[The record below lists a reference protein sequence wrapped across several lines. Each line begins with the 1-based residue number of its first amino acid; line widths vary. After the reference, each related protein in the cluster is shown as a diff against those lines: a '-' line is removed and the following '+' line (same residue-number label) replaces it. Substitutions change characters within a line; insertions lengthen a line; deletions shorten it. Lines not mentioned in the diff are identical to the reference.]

1 MRVLTVDGQRDRAG
15 RRGRR
20 RARSWSGT
28 SSPSCPPGA
37 IFLGEADGVPYAA
50 RPRAS
55 ASLTVSGRPV
65 DTWAGLREVGADL
78 GDLDA
83 GLLVQA
89 IGILEWHER
98 NRFSPL
104 TGAATTIE
112 RHGWVQRDPATGVEV
127 FPRTDPAVIML
138 VHDGG
143 DRVVLG
149 RQAVWPPGRFS
160 ILAGFVEPG
169 ESAEAAVAREVAEE
183 VGLRVTDIR
192 YVGSQ
197 PWPFPQSLM
206 LGFVARADGG
216 DDARAST
223 PTRSRRP
230 AGSPA
235 RSCARATGPRALPP
249 PVSIAR
255 HILDRWVAGEFSC
268 RLRRSGRRST
278 RAGRS
283 GWSASTTASAR
294 APGRPR
300 RRSGRTRAAPTP
312 GPAGSAAA
320 GRPAPTRRW
329 TTTSNASPTP
339 CSSAPGTSSTPPA
352 GIGRG
357 RARAARSRSRSH
369 SAGR

>member
-1 MRVLTVDGQRDRAG
+1 MTVPASAWPEGTGPSEGEVPVLSRVAHDRAHLARSLPDPTTGRPVRVLTVDAQRAVPVCEGPTGPQLIWDEQ
-15 RRGRR
+15 
-20 RARSWSGT
+20 
-28 SSPSCPPGA
+28 PELPLGA
-37 IFLGEADGVPYAA
+37 VYLGEADGVPYAA
-50 RPRAS
+50 VRGERSLSVNGRA
-55 ASLTVSGRPV
+55 V
-65 DTWAGLREVGADL
+65 DAWSGLREVGADL

-104 TGAATTIE
+104 SGAATIIE
-112 RHGWVQRDPATGVEV
+112 RAGWSQRDPSTGAEI

-138 VHDGG
+138 VHDGA

-206 LGFVARADGG
+206 LGFVARAEGG
-216 DDARAST
+216 DTLVPDPTEIEEARWF
-223 PTRSRRP
+223 TRDELIRGEGP
-230 AGSPA
+230 AV
-235 RSCARATGPRALPP
+235 LPP

-255 HILDRWVAGEFSC
+255 HILDRWVAGGFS
-268 RLRRSGRRST
+268 
-278 RAGRS
+278 
-283 GWSASTTASAR
+283 
-294 APGRPR
+294 
-300 RRSGRTRAAPTP
+300 
-312 GPAGSAAA
+312 
-320 GRPAPTRRW
+320 
-329 TTTSNASPTP
+329 
-339 CSSAPGTSSTPPA
+339 
-352 GIGRG
+352 
-357 RARAARSRSRSH
+357 
-369 SAGR
+369 

>member
-1 MRVLTVDGQRDRAG
+1 MTVPASAWPEGTGPSEGEVPVLSRVAHDRAHLARSLPDPTAGRPVRVLTVDAQRAVPVCEGPTGPQLIWDEQ
-15 RRGRR
+15 
-20 RARSWSGT
+20 
-28 SSPSCPPGA
+28 PELPLGA
-37 IFLGEADGVPYAA
+37 VYLGEADGVPYAA
-50 RPRAS
+50 VRGERSLSVNGRA
-55 ASLTVSGRPV
+55 V
-65 DTWAGLREVGADL
+65 DAWSGLREVGADL

-104 TGAATTIE
+104 SGAATIIE
-112 RHGWVQRDPATGVEV
+112 RAGWSQRDPSTGAEI

-138 VHDGG
+138 VHDGA

-206 LGFVARADGG
+206 LGFVARAEGG
-216 DDARAST
+216 DTLVPDPTEIEEARWF
-223 PTRSRRP
+223 TRDELIRGEGP
-230 AGSPA
+230 AV
-235 RSCARATGPRALPP
+235 LPP

-255 HILDRWVAGEFSC
+255 HILDRWVAGEFS
-268 RLRRSGRRST
+268 
-278 RAGRS
+278 
-283 GWSASTTASAR
+283 
-294 APGRPR
+294 
-300 RRSGRTRAAPTP
+300 
-312 GPAGSAAA
+312 
-320 GRPAPTRRW
+320 
-329 TTTSNASPTP
+329 
-339 CSSAPGTSSTPPA
+339 
-352 GIGRG
+352 
-357 RARAARSRSRSH
+357 
-369 SAGR
+369 